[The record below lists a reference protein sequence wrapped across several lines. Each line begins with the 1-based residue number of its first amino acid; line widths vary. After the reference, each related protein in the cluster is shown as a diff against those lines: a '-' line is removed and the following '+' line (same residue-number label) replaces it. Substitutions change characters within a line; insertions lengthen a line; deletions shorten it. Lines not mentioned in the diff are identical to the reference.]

1 MTAPPDAKPKFF
13 PTSAAFR
20 AWLESH
26 HARSKLLWVGFH
38 KRDTG
43 VASITWPESVD
54 EALCFG
60 WIDGVRY
67 RIDADRY
74 MIRFSPRRTD
84 SIWSSVNIR
93 RMKVLFRAGRV
104 APAGEAAW
112 NAREAKRTGVYSF
125 EQRKDAA
132 FDPASLK
139 RFKANAV
146 AWKFFESQAPW
157 YRRTATFLVMSA
169 KKLETRE
176 KRLATLIADS
186 AAGRRIKGLAREP
199 KNEKPEKK

>member
-13 PTSAAFR
+13 ATPAAFR

-26 HARSKLLWVGFH
+26 HGRSKLLWVGFH

-43 VASITWPESVD
+43 TASITWPESVD

-74 MIRFSPRRTD
+74 MIRFSPRRAD
-84 SIWSSVNIR
+84 SIWSSLNIR

-112 NAREAKRTGVYSF
+112 NARDPKRSGVYSF
-125 EQRKDAA
+125 EQRKESVFDA
-132 FDPASLK
+132 ASLK
-139 RFKANAV
+139 RFKADKS
-146 AWKFFESQAPW
+146 AWTFFQSQAPW
-157 YRRTATFLVMSA
+157 YQRTATFWVMSA
-169 KKLETRE
+169 KKPETRE

-186 AAGRRIKGLAREP
+186 SAGRPIKGLARE
-199 KNEKPEKK
+199 KK